1 MQCKKLIYLLL
12 VAHDI
17 FLDYVKFPE
26 LLLISRTAF
35 YFSLESN
42 TTMRAPKT
50 PVVQA
55 RFIRVAH
62 TSMKPDNSFF
72 WFDAL
77 NPNSYHHI
85 IKLSF
90 NYDTNFDG
98 TVVSMKK
105 KSPAR
110 SFQHAISS
118 MFQSIAII
126 SAIESSLLIS

>member
-1 MQCKKLIYLLL
+1 M
-12 VAHDI
+12 
-17 FLDYVKFPE
+17 KFPE

-42 TTMRAPKT
+42 TPMRAPKT

-62 TSMKPDNSFF
+62 TSMNPDNSFF
-72 WFDAL
+72 GL
-77 NPNSYHHI
+77 MLSILTHI

-98 TVVSMKK
+98 TVISMEKNH
-105 KSPAR
+105 PLVV
-110 SFQHAISS
+110 SS
-118 MFQSIAII
+118 MQYLPCFNQ
-126 SAIESSLLIS
+126 